1 MAGISVC
8 RNQDL
13 ANVFYRLHLIEA
25 YGTGMGKIMK
35 AYEDMPKKPVIET
48 TQNTFKII
56 LPNRNAKQNITDDSF
71 SKAKD
76 VSVSDDEVKR
86 TVDDREEQILEYA
99 QDHNSITR
107 NDVADLLQVSPST
120 AVRLIRGLIKRNLL
134 KRSGKA
140 RNTYYT
146 IIK

>member
-1 MAGISVC
+1 
-8 RNQDL
+8 
-13 ANVFYRLHLIEA
+13 
-25 YGTGMGKIMK
+25 MK
-35 AYEDMPKKPVIET
+35 ADEDKPKKPVIET